1 MPPQI
6 ALLACLVLIL
16 VLLILDARLK
26 SKVST
31 ALWIPTVWMLIIGS
45 RVISQWLG
53 INEGPI
59 SENTYVEGSALDR
72 NIYFALIV
80 TALGILIAR
89 GVSFS
94 QVAKA
99 NGWMFLFLLY
109 CGISITWSD
118 FPDVSFKRYIKDIGN
133 LLMVLIVLSESAP
146 VEAIITL
153 FKRCTYILIPLSVV
167 MIKYYPTFG
176 RSYSAFTGAVS
187 LTGVT
192 NNKNSLGVMCAVCG
206 IGIFWNLVSIWR
218 SNKISTNKLQVLVQ
232 GLMLIMTIWV
242 LIMANSSTSLVCFV
256 IGTGIVVVME
266 VKAARSSS
274 VYVLP
279 AILVLIGGYMMTN
292 PVGFLTGM
300 VGRDETFTGRTEIW
314 QMALEMVENPIIGGG
329 YSSFWLGDRLH
340 TFWSRYTWGPTEA
353 HNGYLEIYLD
363 LGVIGII
370 LLAGI
375 LISSFRAIVT
385 LVRSDLEF
393 GALKLA
399 MLVSVI
405 MYNITESAF
414 RAGLLMYV
422 VFVLVVIQLPRP
434 VQKLTSG
441 ISGFPPKTRPIIS
454 GDGSERHFSTA
465 SA

>member
-6 ALLACLVLIL
+6 ALLACLVFIL
-16 VLLILDARLK
+16 VLLILDTRLK

-80 TALGILIAR
+80 TALVILIAR

-242 LIMANSSTSLVCFV
+242 LIMANSATSLVCFV
-256 IGTGIVVVME
+256 IGTGIVAVMG
-266 VKAARSSS
+266 VKAVRSSI

-279 AILVLIGGYMMTN
+279 AILVLLGGYMMTN
-292 PVGFLTGM
+292 PVAFMTGM

-314 QMALEMVENPIIGGG
+314 QKAIEMVENPIIGGG

-340 TFWSRYTWGPTEA
+340 TFWSQYTWGPTEA

-370 LLAGI
+370 LLTGI
-375 LISSFRAIVT
+375 LISSLRAIVT

-434 VQKLTSG
+434 VQKLTRG
-441 ISGFPPKTRPIIS
+441 TSGFPPKTRPIIS

-465 SA
+465 